1 MDFETGRSRGT
12 GFVCF
17 WKLSDAD
24 ACVDEAQRMRDDLDP
39 ELASKKNPFSLLTV
53 DPSSSRVARLVLQGR
68 ALDVTRAVSREQA
81 EKLREAG
88 QRLREKEDS
97 RNLYLMREGGGP
109 CNEVIGFLSSSLS
122 SQSYFAP
129 RRPRQPLLIPNL
141 SDANSLGTLVELC
154 CATTPLFIL
163 VGHVSASAIFPSG

>member
-1 MDFETGRSRGT
+1 MLQKSLAKPHVLLFCNSFRNFGPLRYARVTMDPEAGRSRGT
-12 GFVCF
+12 GFVSF

-24 ACVDEAQRMRDDLDP
+24 ACVEEAQRMRDDLDP
-39 ELASKKNPFSLLTV
+39 ELASKKNPFSLLTL

-81 EKLREAG
+81 EKMREAG

-109 CNEVIGFLSSSLS
+109 
-122 SQSYFAP
+122 
-129 RRPRQPLLIPNL
+129 R
-141 SDANSLGTLVELC
+141 
-154 CATTPLFIL
+154 
-163 VGHVSASAIFPSG
+163 H